1 MGAGG
6 VTRRKFSAGEW
17 CFLVTMS
24 FLGTAGVGI
33 IVTIIF
39 HEVGLLMWGAL
50 FASAL
55 LWCKTLE

>member
-1 MGAGG
+1 M
-6 VTRRKFSAGEW
+6 TRRKFSAGEW